1 MPPGLEIQD
10 TRRCTPSSC
19 PGLTSSPN
27 LRLGSSWLG
36 HILDFDVWER
46 QMFPETGRL
55 QFCNSRGLVRSVRRH
70 LFLRIRRAIVRPFD
84 FFLEFLG
91 DGVFASLFLRSP
103 VPVWTDR
110 FDKNLG
116 DFWSCLLSDFPDL
129 NLLGRRF
136 RGLC

>member
-1 MPPGLEIQD
+1 AL
-10 TRRCTPSSC
+10 
-19 PGLTSSPN
+19 
-27 LRLGSSWLG
+27 
-36 HILDFDVWER
+36 
-46 QMFPETGRL
+46 
-55 QFCNSRGLVRSVRRH
+55 
-70 LFLRIRRAIVRPFD
+70 FD

-91 DGVFASLFLRSP
+91 DGVFASLLLRSP

-136 RGLC
+136 RGLCQVPCYPEISSHGFEREALVNIDVGLYRGCCVSEELGLLCLDILSSLADKTSHSIAP

>member
-1 MPPGLEIQD
+1 MLPGLEIQD

-36 HILDFDVWER
+36 RILGLDVWER

-55 QFCNSRGLVRSVRRH
+55 QFCNSRGLVRSVQRLLSYGSGEPSSA
-70 LFLRIRRAIVRPFD
+70 LFD
-84 FFLEFLG
+84 SFLEFLG
-91 DGVFASLFLRSP
+91 DSVFASLFLGSP